1 MSVGRIQG
9 VQEKEYKGVTY
20 KSILEADTAEA
31 LDLMGLP
38 IRYEERSFKIFEGF
52 KCPFQKRKVLDIQYI
67 PDFWVGDIIL
77 ECKGFETP
85 EWKIKR
91 KLVYKYLMEK
101 EPKVMFFQVNKH
113 SWKKDLLE
121 ALDPYWSSLGY
132 AIQVS
137 SKPTKKQPAQTVLYE
152 SIERA
157 MQDLELT
164 GKTIAPI
171 LRALTGKTEYVYGYS
186 WKLKKLTL

>member
-9 VQEKEYKGVTY
+9 VQEKAYKGITY

-38 IRYEERSFKIFEGF
+38 IRYEEKAFKIFEGF
-52 KCPFQKRKVLDIQYI
+52 RSPFQKRKVLDIQYI

-85 EWKIKR
+85 EWKLKR
-91 KLVYKYLMEK
+91 KLVFKYLMEK
-101 EPKVMFFQVNKH
+101 EPKVQFYQVNKH

-121 ALDPYWSSLGY
+121 ALDPNWSSLGY
-132 AIQVS
+132 AIQVT
-137 SKPTKKQPAQTVLYE
+137 SKPTKKVPAQTKLYE
-152 SIERA
+152 SISQA
-157 MQDLELT
+157 MQDLGIDHKNITPILRSLT
-164 GKTIAPI
+164 GKV
-171 LRALTGKTEYVYGYS
+171 EYVYDHK
-186 WKLKKLTL
+186 WELKKLTL

>member
-38 IRYEERSFKIFEGF
+38 IRYEERIFKIFEGF

-152 SIERA
+152 SIEKA
-157 MQDLELT
+157 MQELKLI